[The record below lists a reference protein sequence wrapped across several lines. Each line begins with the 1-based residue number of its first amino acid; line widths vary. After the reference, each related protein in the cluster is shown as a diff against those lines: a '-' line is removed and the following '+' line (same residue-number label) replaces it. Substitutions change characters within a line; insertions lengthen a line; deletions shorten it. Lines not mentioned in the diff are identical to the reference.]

1 MVKICHENRGEDLI
15 NKLVDKAKEGGGTDN
30 ITATVIY

>member
-1 MVKICHENRGEDLI
+1 MVKICHENRGEGLI
-15 NKLVDKAKEGGGTDN
+15 EKLVSRAKDGGGTDN